1 MLKILFSL
9 GLSALQN
16 KTCTTQNQTLYAE
29 LGWPYRLKCQPFVE
43 YLEYQEEEQQVNNL
57 TILIIRF
64 QSLVVLNNKD
74 QLLSWIFG

>member
-43 YLEYQEEEQQVNNL
+43 YQEEEQQVNNL

-74 QLLSWIFG
+74 QLLS